1 MLIPYKSTNAV
12 AYAGIGLC
20 LLMPVADTL
29 AQTPA
34 RQSAV
39 SPAVQFTPS
48 KESEKRFRKILGESY
63 DVRPGSEYRPD
74 RTRPDR
80 TRPDRTRPDRT
91 RPDRTRP
98 DQARDDEKPGKRR
111 KKARRD
117 YAEDPYPDYSAPANL
132 IEMSVR
138 VAPSLNSNTA
148 DGTGDYTGFR
158 NNGSGL
164 RPSVGISLDYFFYK
178 NRYAFSSGLWYT
190 IRRTGYQMPG
200 TFGADGFT
208 TGAPAQQSVYNLQYL
223 QVPLTVKLFA
233 NNLLNSG
240 RLYVQTGGLLDIKL
254 AERALFKERNGLYQ
268 YAQKTGRDRQYGFGD
283 FAWLVGAGVQLPI
296 GGTNALNIGLS
307 YQRGLF
313 DVARGSSLTSKNRTV
328 AVEIGLKF

>member
-1 MLIPYKSTNAV
+1 MLTTYKSTNAL
-12 AYAGIGLC
+12 AYSLISLR
-20 LLMPVADTL
+20 LLIPFSDTL

-48 KESEKRFRKILGESY
+48 KESEKRFRKILGENY
-63 DVRPGSEYRPD
+63 DVRPGSEYRA
-74 RTRPDR
+74 
-80 TRPDRTRPDRT
+80 
-91 RPDRTRP
+91 
-98 DQARDDEKPGKRR
+98 DQTRDDEKPGKKR

-117 YAEDPYPDYSAPANL
+117 YAEDPYPDYSAPSNL

-138 VAPSLNSNTA
+138 VAPSLNGNTA
-148 DGTGDYTGFR
+148 EGTGDYTGFR
-158 NNGSGL
+158 NNGTGI
-164 RPSVGISLDYFFYK
+164 RPSVGVSLDYFFYK

-200 TFGADGFT
+200 TFGSEGFT
-208 TGAPAQQSVYNLQYL
+208 PGAPAQQSVYNLQYL
-223 QVPLTVKLFA
+223 QLPLTVKLFA
-233 NNLLNSG
+233 NNLLNAG

-254 AERALFKERNGLYQ
+254 AEHALFKERNGLYQ
-268 YAQKTGRDRQYGFGD
+268 YAQKTGRERQYGFGD

-328 AVEIGLKF
+328 ALEVGLKF